1 MTTHTLDTVY
11 TSQCSSTCTLNNV
24 PAHKLVHTWWQ
35 KHNTQMY
42 TEHLVHTLMTTAL
55 PYRDSLRYISPSKLP
70 ALPRERLPQYL
81 LQHFHQMSLSLPIMR
96 GKKSGETFSIQTDWI
111 GSAIWVCYLA
121 NEFPGCAWARE
132 GRFSNLDVHYGA
144 NQLVGGSLSLSWFND
159 APTSIH
165 G

>member
-70 ALPRERLPQYL
+70 ALPREGLPQYL
-81 LQHFHQMSLSLPIMR
+81 LQHFLSTT
-96 GKKSGETFSIQTDWI
+96 K
-111 GSAIWVCYLA
+111 C
-121 NEFPGCAWARE
+121 
-132 GRFSNLDVHYGA
+132 
-144 NQLVGGSLSLSWFND
+144 LSLSRSWEENKIWRNLFQFRLIGLVRRSEFVIWLMNSQAVPWRARAD
-159 APTSIH
+159 LAILMFITAPIN
-165 G
+165 